1 MNHFFKR
8 STLLSLLLFFA
19 LSGSFTSCVDEPEIS
34 ERDGNVI
41 MAVFAHPDDET
52 LVSPILHQYA
62 KRGYEV
68 ILVIATDGRLGFNEN
83 TDIEDEDELAAVRS
97 GELQCAANLL
107 GVELIHLSYEDQL
120 GMRDGHGSLMEQ
132 TRGIKQD
139 LHRIFEERQ
148 PDVIITFGPDGFS
161 NHLDHRMVG
170 IATQQVFL
178 SREWDFEPSL
188 FFTGIPA
195 SLLDENERMF
205 MGVADQYLTV
215 EMGFTD
221 EEAEVAIRSALCHE
235 SQFSPEFVYGWFER
249 LNSWDNTIYFRP
261 FNAPAGRSYDLFE

>member
-1 MNHFFKR
+1 MKLYTNHLSFLP
-8 STLLSLLLFFA
+8 LLSLLAFSVI
-19 LSGSFTSCVDEPEIS
+19 LSSCGQTERSS
-34 ERDGNVI
+34 EQDQGVL

-52 LVSPILHQYA
+52 LIGPVLHQYA
-62 KRGYEV
+62 NRGYEV

-83 TDIEDEDELAAVRS
+83 TDIENEDELAAVRS
-97 GELQCAANLL
+97 GELQCAANIL

-120 GMRDGHGSLMEQ
+120 GMRDGHGSIIDQ

-170 IATQQVFL
+170 IATKQVFL

-188 FFTGIPA
+188 FFTGTPA
-195 SLLDENERMF
+195 SLLSDEEWMY
-205 MGVADQYLTV
+205 MGVHDQYLTV
-215 EMGFTD
+215 EIEFSD
-221 EEAEVAIRSALCHE
+221 DEAEVALQSALCHE
-235 SQFSPEFVYGWFER
+235 SQFSPEFVYGWFDQ
-249 LNSWDNTIYFRP
+249 LKNWNNKLYFRP
-261 FNAPAGRSYDLFE
+261 FESPAGRSNDLFK